1 MSLKIPPTQQS
12 TGEEYD
18 VQDFIPKKLIL
29 VRINIIS
36 ALNFGYYSH
45 DVKISYLRNLIG
57 SLRSQ
62 NPSQKSEDNGIERKV
77 DFYDNIIRFCGV
89 TRGLIMKL
97 QAYDFDI
104 IHRSGKKHLKNITV
118 WTLFSNLGMINL
130 ILHFNW
136 RMPIIIAMICIS
148 RIH

>member
-1 MSLKIPPTQQS
+1 
-12 TGEEYD
+12 
-18 VQDFIPKKLIL
+18 
-29 VRINIIS
+29 
-36 ALNFGYYSH
+36 
-45 DVKISYLRNLIG
+45 
-57 SLRSQ
+57 
-62 NPSQKSEDNGIERKV
+62 
-77 DFYDNIIRFCGV
+77 
-89 TRGLIMKL
+89 MKL

-104 IHRSGKKHLKNITV
+104 IHRSGKKHLKNITI

>member
-1 MSLKIPPTQQS
+1 MIYK
-12 TGEEYD
+12 
-18 VQDFIPKKLIL
+18 
-29 VRINIIS
+29 
-36 ALNFGYYSH
+36 
-45 DVKISYLRNLIG
+45 
-57 SLRSQ
+57 
-62 NPSQKSEDNGIERKV
+62 IERKV

-104 IHRSGKKHLKNITV
+104 IHRSGKKHLKNITI